1 MTNWVLLW
9 SVPVGVA
16 LTEIA
21 LGGGSRL
28 AKGDRVQS
36 ITQALKEF
44 QQAQTDDARQALLL
58 RAGSK
63 TLLLS
68 LGVLGVVAA
77 LALVFCL
84 PLWVGPLGSGDLM
97 AYGTATSIT
106 AAAWFVLR
114 RRLLRPEPAAARPA
128 PSAAELDAR

>member
-1 MTNWVLLW
+1 MGWALLL

-16 LTEIA
+16 LTEVA
-21 LGGGSRL
+21 LSAFSRL
-28 AKGDRVQS
+28 FKGDRVQS
-36 ITQALKEF
+36 ITQELKEF
-44 QQAQTDDARQALLL
+44 QQSQTDDVRQALLL

-68 LGVLGVVAA
+68 LGVLGVIAV

-84 PLWVGPLGSGDLM
+84 PLWAGPLGSGDLM

-106 AAAWFVLR
+106 AATWFVLR
-114 RRLLRPEPAAARPA
+114 RRLLGPEPAATSPA
-128 PSAAELDAR
+128 PSAGERDAR